1 MKRYKD
7 ERLELTMNEMQAKLF
22 RYLFLALVF
31 SILLKNI
38 LEINEIE
45 IMSMIDNII
54 VYSTIIYAGIL
65 QFKAKTDF
73 YEVQSN
79 QRETLRFIGGAI
91 FVGTIVMLKSLV
103 ANNLNLTTS
112 YLLSYILTFLN
123 GVVLYAVVYA
133 VTMYLKKKRHEKFNA
148 KLEEK

>member
-45 IMSMIDNII
+45 IMSIIDNII

-103 ANNLNLTTS
+103 VNNLNLTTS

-133 VTMYLKKKRHEKFNA
+133 VTMYIKKNRHEKFNA

>member
-7 ERLELTMNEMQAKLF
+7 ERLELTMNEIQAKLF

-31 SILLKNI
+31 SILLKDI
-38 LEINEIE
+38 LEINKIE
-45 IMSMIDNII
+45 TLSTINNII

-73 YEVQSN
+73 YEAKSSQKEV
-79 QRETLRFIGGAI
+79 LRFIGGAI
-91 FVGTIVMLKSLV
+91 FVGTIIMLKQLF
-103 ANNLNLTTS
+103 ANNLNLTTP

-123 GVVLYAVVYA
+123 GVVLYGVVYV
-133 VTMYLKKKRHEKFNA
+133 VTMFIKKRRHQKFNT
-148 KLEEK
+148 KLEE